1 MEKLS
6 SYRSLI
12 YFEGVL
18 FMLLGLAA
26 IALPQIFT
34 IGFEILIGS
43 LFLVGGIVQFI
54 RLFQTWNEPGFW
66 GTLGNAVLNLALGAL
81 LLFYPILG
89 VLSLTYLMIAYFL
102 VDGISKIYFATQL
115 KRFAKWGWV
124 AFSGIVSLLLAGLI
138 FSGLPGTAVWTIG
151 LLIGIN
157 MLFFGF
163 SLFGLASS
171 IPEKKD

>member
-6 SYRSLI
+6 NYRGLI
-12 YFEGVL
+12 YFEAVL
-18 FMLLGLAA
+18 FILLGLAA
-26 IALPQIFT
+26 IAIPQIFT
-34 IGFEILIGS
+34 IGFELLIGS
-43 LFLVGGIVQFI
+43 LFLIGGIVQFI
-54 RLFQTWNEPGFW
+54 RLFQTWHESGW
-66 GTLGNAVLNLALGAL
+66 GEFGNALLNLVLGAL
-81 LLFYPILG
+81 LLFFPILG

-115 KRFAKWGWV
+115 KGYEKWGWV
-124 AFSGIVSLLLAGLI
+124 AFSGVISLLLAGLI

-151 LLIGIN
+151 LLVGIN

-171 IPEKKD
+171 ILKKKD